1 MSQIHQGDWYPELER
16 ARAVAALEIVD
27 HVIILDNRGLEGIV
41 KQIRPKTLVL
51 GREFEDTRSNEVSD
65 AVLQV
70 LEYGGEVY
78 FEAGEPQYASTDF
91 LFGRQDD
98 LERDRWMR
106 FQTVLKDNGINLRN
120 SLDRIT
126 NYPSPKLLVVGDTIL
141 DKYVACDS
149 VGMSNEAPVVV
160 VKELETREFIGGASI
175 VAAHVVSLGA
185 ECIYL

>member
-1 MSQIHQGDWYPELER
+1 MSQTHQGDWYPELER

-106 FQTVLKDNGINLRN
+106 FQTVLKDNGIICITDGICNFNSSFSWQTMHKKGILTSSRN
-120 SLDRIT
+120 
-126 NYPSPKLLVVGDTIL
+126 
-141 DKYVACDS
+141 
-149 VGMSNEAPVVV
+149 
-160 VKELETREFIGGASI
+160 
-175 VAAHVVSLGA
+175 
-185 ECIYL
+185 

>member
-1 MSQIHQGDWYPELER
+1 MKNISTSVSYLKDILSHERSHDWSESSLCYGHFSVIHPGHLRYFQTARKHANRLLVAIESDESLSQVHQGDWYPELER

-78 FEAGEPQYASTDF
+78 FEAS
-91 LFGRQDD
+91 
-98 LERDRWMR
+98 
-106 FQTVLKDNGINLRN
+106 
-120 SLDRIT
+120 IT
-126 NYPSPKLLVVGDTIL
+126 KR
-141 DKYVACDS
+141 K
-149 VGMSNEAPVVV
+149 
-160 VKELETREFIGGASI
+160 TRCCSFARKKRRE
-175 VAAHVVSLGA
+175 
-185 ECIYL
+185 